1 MNRMYLCILAAVLLS
16 ACSTTNAPAPLEITD
31 EKGVTMLLI
40 PAGEFT
46 MGADFGDNDM
56 EPVQQVYLDAYYIDK
71 YEVTNALYRACVSV
85 GACRPPHDIN
95 SHTHFDYYGN
105 PEFDNYPVINVDWD
119 QALTY
124 CRWRG
129 AGLPTET
136 EWEKAAN
143 WDDDKQEKRLFPW
156 GDTLDCSFANYV
168 GPEWDGCVGDTTR
181 VGSYPSGASF
191 YGLLDMA
198 GNVAEWVADW
208 YDAYPGNTMIN
219 VYYGKFGRVLRGGS
233 SLSYSYFVTSSSRA
247 HGDPVGWSK
256 GVGFRCAR

>member
-1 MNRMYLCILAAVLLS
+1 MNRKNLYFLAAVLLS
-16 ACSTTNAPAPLEITD
+16 ACNATNTPAPLEIMD
-31 EKGVTMLLI
+31 KKGVTMLLV
-40 PAGEFT
+40 PAGNFA

-56 EPVQQVYLDAYYIDK
+56 KPVQKIYLDAYYIDK

-85 GACRPPHDIN
+85 GACKIPHEIS
-95 SHTHFDYYGN
+95 SHTRPDYFNN
-105 PEFDNYPVINVDWD
+105 PEFDDYPVIHVDWD

-129 AGLPTET
+129 AKLPTEA

-156 GDTLDCSFANYV
+156 GNTLNCSLANYV

-208 YDAYPGNTMIN
+208 YDAYPGNTMTN
-219 VYYGKFGRVLRGGS
+219 VYYGKFGRVVRGGACMT
-233 SLSYSYFVTSSSRA
+233 YSYFVTASSRA
-247 HGDPVGWSK
+247 HADPVGWDKSI
-256 GVGFRCAR
+256 GFRCAR